1 MQNRGAL
8 WIFTVLLALACAYQL
23 SFSIFTSGLERKAAE
38 EANFKADSVLAVP
51 GNESLD
57 REALKLGFE
66 NSFLRANGEQK
77 VYPLLGYT
85 YRECKEKEINLGL
98 DLKGGMAVTL
108 EVSIPE
114 LIDNLS
120 GNSQVPAFRQAMA
133 SARERMKSSDADFI
147 TLFGEEYAK
156 IPERGPLSAIFYT
169 PDRKDMFDREGDD
182 ASYLTALRNEAE
194 TALNNTERIL
204 RTRID
209 KFGVAQPSIQKQAFS
224 GRIQIELPG
233 VKDKDRVRKVLQ
245 STANLEFWETY
256 DNTEVYPALEAAN
269 TRLRDKLKLGT
280 DTAVSAEA
288 SFDRTLS
295 TGFAL
300 KGMTGGVES
309 GLIGFLESGAAVDKT
324 TWFDFDR
331 VTFASGSDK
340 LDMAAS
346 DEQLNNLVEILKAY
360 PNVKLKIGGYTDN
373 TGNETANQ
381 KLSQRRA
388 EAVVA
393 ALVGK
398 GVAADRLAGE
408 GYGSQFPVA
417 SNDTEEGRA
426 KNRRMALRVSDL
438 GTIDTTDTAAADSLA
453 TDTLATDSLSGDTL
467 NPQDFA
473 KENPLFA
480 VLTPSL
486 VQAQNG
492 FNLARGSIVGTA
504 RLADTAQVNAYLKRP
519 EVVNALPKDLK
530 LAWGAKPD
538 VRELTDGGSMPFL
551 NLFALKVPRGGKP
564 KLDGSSIVNAAQD
577 FDMKGEVEVTM
588 QMDAEGAQTWKV
600 MTGDNVGK
608 AVAIVLDELV
618 YSAPVVQA
626 EIAGGRSSISMGTG
640 NLNAQI
646 QEADDLANILKAG
659 ALPAPARIIDET
671 VVGPSLGSENIRLGM
686 YSFAVALLMVML
698 YMVLY
703 YSTAGWV
710 ADLALLV
717 NLFVLIGS
725 LASLQA
731 ALTLPGIAGIV
742 LTMGMAVDAN
752 VLIYE
757 RIREEL
763 RSGKMLKSA
772 VDLGFKGAMSAIIDS
787 NVTTLLT
794 AAILYIFGSGPIRGF
809 ATTLGLGILTSLF
822 TALFLSR
829 MIITWRLEKG
839 KSFSVWTGW
848 SKDIFVNAAYD
859 FMGKRKLFYGI
870 SAVLIGV
877 GIASMV
883 SVGFNWGV
891 DFSGGRTYVVK
902 FAQDVQVDD
911 VRSTLE
917 PSFRSEDGVQST
929 VNVKSYGG
937 ARQVKVTTNYLV
949 DASGEGVDAQ
959 VDGKLA
965 EGLAKLNN
973 AYEVIESRKVDATIS
988 DDIKISA
995 ITSVLVALLGI
1006 FLYIAF
1012 RFRNWQYGL
1021 GALLSLLHDALALL
1035 GLYSILW
1042 KVMPFSMEIDEAFI
1056 AAILTVLGYSIND
1069 TVVVF
1074 DRLRE
1079 YLTEHKRESY
1089 QSVINKAINS
1099 TLGRT
1104 MNTSLTTLLVL
1115 FVIFLFGGVSIKGF
1129 IFALLIGILVGTY
1142 SSVFIASAVLLD
1154 LLKGKDASKA

>member
-38 EANFKADSVLAVP
+38 EAAYKADSVLAVP
-51 GNESLD
+51 GNEALD
-57 REALKLGFE
+57 REELKLGFE
-66 NSFLRANGEQK
+66 NSYLRANGEQQ
-77 VYPLLGYT
+77 VYPVLGYT

-114 LIDNLS
+114 LVDNLS
-120 GNSQVPAFRQAMA
+120 GASEDPSFRQAMA
-133 SARERMKSSDADFI
+133 AARERQKSSDADFI

-156 IPERGPLSAIFYT
+156 IPGHGPLSAIFYT

-182 ASYLTALRNEAE
+182 ASYLAALRREAE

-269 TRLRDKLKLGT
+269 TRLRDKLNADEAGATAT
-280 DTAVSAEA
+280 DSVAV
-288 SFDRTLS
+288 
-295 TGFAL
+295 
-300 KGMTGGVES
+300 
-309 GLIGFLESGAAVDKT
+309 
-324 TWFDFDR
+324 
-331 VTFASGSDK
+331 
-340 LDMAAS
+340 
-346 DEQLNNLVEILKAY
+346 
-360 PNVKLKIGGYTDN
+360 
-373 TGNETANQ
+373 
-381 KLSQRRA
+381 
-388 EAVVA
+388 
-393 ALVGK
+393 
-398 GVAADRLAGE
+398 
-408 GYGSQFPVA
+408 
-417 SNDTEEGRA
+417 
-426 KNRRMALRVSDL
+426 
-438 GTIDTTDTAAADSLA
+438 DTAATAEAAAPAVAPAADSLAADTLVADSLA
-453 TDTLATDSLSGDTL
+453 TDSLATDSLATDSLSAK
-467 NPQDFA
+467 DFA
-473 KENPLFA
+473 RENPLFA

-486 VQAQNG
+486 VQAQSG
-492 FNLARGSIVGTA
+492 FNLARGSVVGTA
-504 RLADTAQVNAYLKRP
+504 RLADTAQVNAYLSRP
-519 EVVNALPKDLK
+519 EVLNALPKDLK

-608 AVAIVLDELV
+608 AVAIVLDDLV
-618 YSAPVVQA
+618 YSAPIVQA

-640 NLNAQI
+640 NLNTQI

-703 YSTAGWV
+703 YSSAGWV
-710 ADLALLV
+710 ADVALLV

-763 RSGKMLKSA
+763 RQGKMLKSA

-794 AAILYIFGSGPIRGF
+794 AVILYIFGSGPIRGF

-829 MIITWRLEKG
+829 MIITRRLEKG
-839 KSFSVWTGW
+839 RPLSVWTNW
-848 SKDIFVNAAYD
+848 SSTIFVNAAYD
-859 FMGKRKLFYGI
+859 FMGKRRKFYGI
-870 SAVLIGV
+870 SAVLIGAGLV
-877 GIASMV
+877 SMLT
-883 SVGFNWGV
+883 VGFNWGV

-902 FAQDVQVDD
+902 FAEDVRVDD
-911 VRSTLE
+911 VRASLE
-917 PSFRSEDGVQST
+917 PGFRSDDGVQST
-929 VNVKSYGG
+929 VQVKSYGG

-949 DASGEGVDAQ
+949 DRSGEGVDAQ
-959 VDGKLA
+959 VDARLS

-973 AYEVIESRKVDATIS
+973 PYEVTESRKVDATIS

-995 ITSVLVALLGI
+995 ITAVLVALLGI
-1006 FLYIAF
+1006 FLYVAV
-1012 RFRNWQYGL
+1012 RFSNWQYGI

-1035 GLYSILW
+1035 GLFSILW

-1056 AAILTVLGYSIND
+1056 AAVLTVLGYSIND

-1079 YLTEHKRESY
+1079 YMADHKRESHFV
-1089 QSVINKAINS
+1089 VINKAINS

-1142 SSVFIASAVLLD
+1142 SSVFIASAIVLD
-1154 LLKGKDASKA
+1154 LLKRKESGRA